1 MHEFYAYMVIGCSII
16 DWRNSVTLD
25 ELLETVSPEVKQAIE
40 DICERAGTWDAEWS
54 VLKAAGE
61 LLTLERMKV
70 ASNVDLY

>member
-1 MHEFYAYMVIGCSII
+1 MNEFYAYMVIGCSII

-61 LLTLERMKV
+61 LLAENENFNT
-70 ASNVDLY
+70 

>member
-1 MHEFYAYMVIGCSII
+1 M
-16 DWRNSVTLD
+16 TLD

-61 LLTLERMKV
+61 LLAEKKK
-70 ASNVDLY
+70 